1 MKNLTRKSQPAS
13 AAAPTAAPA
22 LRATGLRKSFP
33 LRRDLLNRVVERVVA
48 VDGVDLQVAQGTTL
62 GLVGE
67 SGSGKSTAARL
78 AGLLVPADGGT
89 VEVDGVDVTRARGRA
104 LKELR
109 AKLQMVFQDPY
120 SALDPTKTVGHAVTE
135 PLVVHGRRGD
145 LAEAAAALLT
155 RVSLDPGLARRRPE
169 ELSGGQRQ
177 RVCVARALALEPR
190 VLIADE
196 PTSALD
202 LSTRAGI
209 LNLLL
214 RLQQESGQAMILVSH
229 DFATVQHLADRI
241 AVMYLGRVVEE
252 GPAEQLVGEPLH
264 PYTKALLS
272 AVPIPDPVVQR
283 SRRRTVL
290 QGDPPNPADPP
301 SGCHFRTRCPVAL
314 PECAR
319 IDPALTAVDGGR
331 QVACIRVG
339 TTTPTAPLPTRSEGR

>member
-1 MKNLTRKSQPAS
+1 MTSTEPM
-13 AAAPTAAPA
+13 A
-22 LRATGLRKSFP
+22 LRATGLRKTFP
-33 LRRDLLNRVVERVVA
+33 LKRDIVGRVKERIVA
-48 VDGVDLQVAQGTTL
+48 VDGVDLEVARGATL

-78 AGLLVPADGGT
+78 AALLVRADGGRI
-89 VEVDGVDVTRARGRA
+89 EADGVDVTGARGRELKA
-104 LKELR
+104 LR
-109 AKLQMVFQDPY
+109 SRLQMVFQDPY

-135 PLVVHGRRGD
+135 PLVVHGRRQGD

-155 RVSLDPGLARRRPE
+155 RVSLDPALARRRPE

-252 GPAEQLVGEPLH
+252 GPAAQIVEAPSH
-264 PYTKALLS
+264 PYTRALLS
-272 AVPIPDPVVQR
+272 AVPVPDPTVQR
-283 SRRRTVL
+283 GRRRTVL
-290 QGDPPNPADPP
+290 HGDVPNPANPP
-301 SGCHFRTRCPVAL
+301 TGCNFRTRCPIAV
-314 PECAR
+314 PECAQT
-319 IDPALTAVDGGR
+319 DPALRVVEPGHR
-331 QVACIRVG
+331 VACIRVETA
-339 TTTPTAPLPTRSEGR
+339 TTQTRS

>member
-1 MKNLTRKSQPAS
+1 MSEPL
-13 AAAPTAAPA
+13 A
-22 LRATGLRKSFP
+22 LKATGLRKTFP
-33 LRRDLLNRVVERVVA
+33 LRRDMIGRVTERVVA
-48 VDGVDLQVAQGTTL
+48 VDGVDLEVARGATL

-78 AGLLVPADGGT
+78 AALLIRADGGRI
-89 VEVDGVDVTRARGRA
+89 EADGVDVTGARGSA
-104 LKELR
+104 LKALR
-109 AKLQMVFQDPY
+109 SRLQMVFQDPY

-135 PLVVHGRRGD
+135 PLIVHGRRGD

-155 RVSLDPGLARRRPE
+155 RVSLDPALARRRPE

-252 GPAEQLVGEPLH
+252 GPAARIVEAPKH

-272 AVPIPDPVVQR
+272 AVPVPDPTVQR
-283 SRRRTVL
+283 GRRRTVL
-290 QGDPPNPADPP
+290 HGDVPNPADPP
-301 SGCHFRTRCPVAL
+301 AGCNFRTRCPIAV
-314 PECAR
+314 PECAKT
-319 IDPALTAVDGGR
+319 DPALRVVEPGHR
-331 QVACIRVG
+331 VACIR
-339 TTTPTAPLPTRSEGR
+339 TASAEEMRS

>member
-1 MKNLTRKSQPAS
+1 MHPSPAM
-13 AAAPTAAPA
+13 
-22 LRATGLRKSFP
+22 RATGLRKAFV
-33 LRRDLLNRVVERVVA
+33 LKRDLIGRPVEKVVA
-48 VDGVDLQVAQGTTL
+48 VDGVDLEVAHGTTL

-78 AGLLVPADGGT
+78 AALLIRADAGT
-89 VEVDGVDVTRARGRA
+89 IEVNGTDVTGARGRA

-109 AKLQMVFQDPY
+109 SVMQMVFQDPY
-120 SALDPTKTVGHAVTE
+120 SALDPTKSVGHAITE
-135 PLVVHGRRGD
+135 PLIVHGRRSRSE
-145 LAEAAAALLT
+145 LAEAAASLLT
-155 RVSLDPGLARRRPE
+155 RVSLDPALARRRPE

-177 RVCVARALALEPR
+177 RVCIARALALEPR
-190 VLIADE
+190 ILIADE

-214 RLQQESGQAMILVSH
+214 RLQKESGQAMILVSH
-229 DFATVQHLADRI
+229 DFETVRHLADRI

-252 GPAEQLVGEPLH
+252 GPAERIVEAPLH

-272 AVPIPDPVVQR
+272 AVPVPNPAVQR

-290 QGDPPNPADPP
+290 KGDPPNPARPP
-301 SGCHFRTRCPVAL
+301 SGCHFRTRCPIAV

-319 IDPALTAVDGGR
+319 IDPALTPADPGR
-331 QVACIRVG
+331 RVACIRVE
-339 TTTPTAPLPTRSEGR
+339 TASR

>member
-1 MKNLTRKSQPAS
+1 MSERGETM
-13 AAAPTAAPA
+13 A
-22 LRATGLRKSFP
+22 LRATGLRKTFP
-33 LRRDLLNRVVERVVA
+33 LRRDLLGRVTERIVA
-48 VDGVDLQVAQGTTL
+48 VDGVDLEVARGATL

-78 AGLLVPADGGT
+78 AALLIRADGGRIET
-89 VEVDGVDVTRARGRA
+89 DGVDVTAARGRELKA
-104 LKELR
+104 LR
-109 AKLQMVFQDPY
+109 SRLQMVFQDPY
-120 SALDPTKTVGHAVTE
+120 SSLDPTKTVGHAVTE
-135 PLVVHGRRGD
+135 PLIVHGRRGD
-145 LAEAAAALLT
+145 LGEAAAALLT

-229 DFATVQHLADRI
+229 DFATVRHLADRV

-252 GPAEQLVGEPLH
+252 GPAARIVESPQH
-264 PYTKALLS
+264 PYTRALLS
-272 AVPIPDPVVQR
+272 AVPAPDPTVQR
-283 SRRRTVL
+283 GRRRTVL
-290 QGDPPNPADPP
+290 HGDPPNPADPP
-301 SGCHFRTRCPVAL
+301 SGCNFRTRCPIAV
-314 PECAR
+314 PECAQT
-319 IDPALTAVDGGR
+319 DPALRVVEADHR
-331 QVACIRVG
+331 VACIR
-339 TTTPTAPLPTRSEGR
+339 TASAHHETTRS